1 MTLYTT
7 LKRLRVV
14 SAALLF
20 GTGLGSA
27 FCLFLAS
34 RTRDPSHVA
43 FVARNVLIADGVF
56 TAAPAVVQ
64 PVSGVAM
71 ALVAG
76 LPLASRS
83 ILGSLAP
90 YALAGACWLPAVWLQ
105 LRMRDIARRAATEG
119 DALPPRFGRC
129 FRVSAALGVPAFA
142 ALLIVFWLM
151 IAKPA

>member
-1 MTLYTT
+1 MTLYAT
-7 LKRLRVV
+7 LKWLHVV

-43 FVARNVLIADGVF
+43 FVARSVLIADGVF

-76 LPLASRS
+76 LPLASR
-83 ILGSLAP
+83 
-90 YALAGACWLPAVWLQ
+90 
-105 LRMRDIARRAATEG
+105 
-119 DALPPRFGRC
+119 
-129 FRVSAALGVPAFA
+129 
-142 ALLIVFWLM
+142 
-151 IAKPA
+151 